1 MKRLSLL
8 LLVCC
13 VFTSRAHAAESEGSV
28 LTLDEALRTTRA
40 NQPQLHAAR
49 AQTEVAHARVA
60 EAKAP
65 LLPQVSGSAYFQQGT
80 YNQAPLPGVSQSGF
94 SPSAASG
101 DSRSFYFASVTA
113 NELLYDFGLTT
124 GRWNAAKATLRSQEE
139 NYRNFTVQVAFGLR
153 SAYYTAAAARALLKV
168 YEETLTNQEAHLR
181 QIQGFVEAGTR
192 PEIDLAQ
199 ARTDRANAKVQ
210 LINAQVAY
218 DTDKALLN
226 QVMGVERGTDYEVA
240 DPPADVV
247 SGEDTGTDAL
257 LPVALKARPD
267 LLSLSR
273 QIESQELT
281 TKSIKGGYAPS
292 LGVSAGLTDQGYQAD
307 NLVWNWTAKLIL
319 NWQLFGGGITDA
331 QMREAR
337 ANTAVLRAQYDLQR
351 QQVRADV
358 EQARLGVRATKA
370 AIEATHEA
378 AVNARVR
385 LNLAE
390 GRYQAG
396 VGSVIELGDSQVAL
410 TAAAGQEVQA
420 VFNLATARARLLQA
434 LGQP

>member
-1 MKRLSLL
+1 
-8 LLVCC
+8 
-13 VFTSRAHAAESEGSV
+13 
-28 LTLDEALRTTRA
+28 
-40 NQPQLHAAR
+40 
-49 AQTEVAHARVA
+49 
-60 EAKAP
+60 
-65 LLPQVSGSAYFQQGT
+65 
-80 YNQAPLPGVSQSGF
+80 
-94 SPSAASG
+94 
-101 DSRSFYFASVTA
+101 
-113 NELLYDFGLTT
+113 
-124 GRWNAAKATLRSQEE
+124 
-139 NYRNFTVQVAFGLR
+139 
-153 SAYYTAAAARALLKV
+153 
-168 YEETLTNQEAHLR
+168 
-181 QIQGFVEAGTR
+181 
-192 PEIDLAQ
+192 
-199 ARTDRANAKVQ
+199 
-210 LINAQVAY
+210 
-218 DTDKALLN
+218 
-226 QVMGVERGTDYEVA
+226 
-240 DPPADVV
+240 VV